1 MSKAPKNP
9 TGSTSHVARL
19 RGGAAGAKGG
29 KAGAGSPGD
38 RDQGKGQQAGQQSD
52 KQQAAGSGSPRPLKE
67 LAVEFGRVAKELR
80 AEKID
85 VPTARLILRAMQS
98 EFRCL
103 ETQLKFGAAVIK
115 AAWEK

>member
-29 KAGAGSPGD
+29 KPGAGSSGD
-38 RDQGKGQQAGQQSD
+38 RDQGKGQQQAGSP
-52 KQQAAGSGSPRPLKE
+52 QAAGSPRPLKE
-67 LAVEFGRVAKELR
+67 LAVEFGRVAKELL

-103 ETQLKFGAAVIK
+103 ETQLKFGAVVIK